1 MKSSL
6 VGILAM
12 VYCGTDQAM
21 RAITWALL
29 LSADLRP
36 YGFSLLAL
44 GLLVCL
50 AIAYKGKNESNGL
63 FPTFLFTLGCG
74 YLVPLSVF
82 MYDGRF
88 MKLIF
93 LYRWL
98 EGVLAASLIM
108 GLSKNSCGELRWGEI
123 IILSLL
129 LAVNVL
135 CFAVFWCVEAEARPG
150 VTDSRRLRRL
160 GPQRLGQYDLTLSES
175 NQKAGAHAVSLPSR
189 S

>member
-1 MKSSL
+1 MYSLYYIVYMLYVWGLCKAVKSSL

-29 LSADLRP
+29 LSVDLRP

-50 AIAYKGKNESNGL
+50 AIAYKGKSESNGL
-63 FPTFLFTLGCG
+63 FSTFLFTLGCG

-82 MYDGRF
+82 MHNAGF
-88 MKLIF
+88 LKFIF

-98 EGVLAASLIM
+98 EAVLAASLTM
-108 GLSKNSCGELRWGEI
+108 GLSKNSCDELRWGEVI
-123 IILSLL
+123 TLSALL
-129 LAVNVL
+129 GINVL
-135 CFAVFWCVEAEARPG
+135 SFALFWCVGASKTGA
-150 VTDSRRLRRL
+150 V
-160 GPQRLGQYDLTLSES
+160 GPDTE
-175 NQKAGAHAVSLPSR
+175 
-189 S
+189 